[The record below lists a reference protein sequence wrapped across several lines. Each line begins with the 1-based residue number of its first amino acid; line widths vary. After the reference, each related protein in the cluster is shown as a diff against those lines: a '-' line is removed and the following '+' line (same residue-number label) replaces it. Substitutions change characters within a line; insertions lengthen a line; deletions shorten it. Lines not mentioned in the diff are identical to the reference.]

1 MEPIERFAAV
11 VAGDDAAV
19 RLDEAALLL
28 AEVARPGA
36 DVAAGLATLD
46 DIASRAT
53 EPTLD
58 GLNRLLFRDIGFSG
72 NTDDYYD
79 VSNSYL
85 DDVLRRRLGIPITL
99 AVVMLE
105 VGRRMSVP
113 LSGVSMPGHFLVRDK
128 VNTDVFVDPFN
139 RGQLLDRTGCAARFF
154 ALQGPGAVFDDDM
167 LAPVGKRA
175 ILARMLAN
183 LESIAAMNSDRQL
196 LLRLQRLRC
205 CLPESTDDDRRR
217 LAATL
222 GASAQFVEAAEL
234 LDEIGAADDAA
245 SMRARL
251 N

>member
-1 MEPIERFAAV
+1 MEPMARFAAV
-11 VAGDDAAV
+11 VAGDDASV

-28 AEVARPGA
+28 AAVARPGA
-36 DVAAGLATLD
+36 DVEAGLATLD
-46 DIASRAT
+46 DLAARAG

-58 GLNRLLFRDIGFSG
+58 GLTRLLFRDLGFAG

-85 DDVLRRRLGIPITL
+85 DDVLARRTGIPITL

-113 LSGVSMPGHFLVRDK
+113 LAGVSMPGHFLVRDK
-128 VNTDVFVDPFN
+128 VNTEVFVDPFN
-139 RGQLLDRTGCAARFF
+139 RGQQLDRDACAARFL
-154 ALQGPGAVFDDDM
+154 AMHGPGAVFDDDF

-175 ILARMLAN
+175 ILARMLSN
-183 LESIAAMNSDRQL
+183 LEAIAARSSDRQL

-205 CLPESTDDDRRR
+205 ALPEASDDDRRR
-217 LAATL
+217 LALTL
-222 GASAQFVEAAEL
+222 GASAHFGEAAEL
-234 LDEIGAADDAA
+234 LESIGAAHDATR
-245 SMRARL
+245 MRARL